1 MKISKKRISLLTLS
15 ILTILVSGNTSDAL
29 TKNTLTGSGRWETA
43 IKISQDGWSKADNA
57 ILVNDNSIVDALS
70 STPFARVK
78 NAPILLT
85 QGNNLDNRT
94 KSELKRLGVKNVYL
108 IGGKNTLGSN
118 IENQLKSE
126 KITSERISGNNRYE
140 TSLRLAERL
149 DKEKDISKIVVVNGE
164 KGLADA
170 VSVGAAAAQDNMPI
184 ILSDSNNDIKIADKF
199 IKEHNIK
206 TSYIIG
212 GVYSV
217 SSSIEQKLPNSKRI
231 SGNNRNETNSKV
243 IQEFYKNTDLKNLYV
258 TKDGMKKQSD
268 LIDSLAV
275 GVLAAKN
282 NSPVALV
289 GSMLDSTQKDTLN
302 TKKFEKVTQV
312 GGLGNEHVVDEIVD
326 MQEETIYTAKSIDA
340 LDVAIK
346 RSDANDVI
354 RFKPDKKI
362 TDSFKIETDKSIT
375 IEFSG
380 EYSQT
385 ITVNMPNGDINNSG
399 NMNDII
405 IKNIKAGTLTNTG
418 EINGIDIY
426 DNNGCRI
433 ENEYNGEIWL
443 ITILGESK
451 DVYIKNDGEITKIV
465 NYCSSVNIR
474 NSGRINTVNGNKE
487 PAISGNKPKVN
498 TTEEDDDSDN
508 LATGLYPEVTPCVPV
523 KKGYA
528 KVMLPQSA
536 RNSNYRIYYRV
547 LANKPSAKKIDTKID
562 TSDWDLIYDTDPFEI
577 KASNGYYVE
586 VVEITV
592 SNKKITRWGRTDQV
606 DDGTKEQEVATGLH
620 ATVSFDGEDAKISVT
635 SANPGCKLY
644 YSIISSE
651 PTPMKVG
658 DKINFSR
665 WEEIVGSGIVLK
677 SSDLNKKYIELV
689 EINNLDNTV
698 TRWGTTNEL
707 NNI

>member
-1 MKISKKRISLLTLS
+1 MKVSKKIISLLILS
-15 ILTILVSGNTSDAL
+15 MLAISVSSNTSNAL

-43 IKISQDGWSKADNA
+43 IKISQDGWSKADSA
-57 ILVNDNSIVDALS
+57 ILVNDNSIADALS
-70 STPFARVK
+70 STPFAKVK

-85 QGNNLDNRT
+85 QSNKLDNRT

-108 IGGKNTLGSN
+108 IGGKNTLDSN
-118 IENQLKSE
+118 IENQLKAE
-126 KITSERISGNNRYE
+126 KITFERISGNNRYE

-184 ILSDSNNDIKIADKF
+184 ILSDSNDGTKIADKF

-217 SSSIEQKLPNSKRI
+217 SSSIEQNLPNSKRI
-231 SGNNRNETNSKV
+231 SGNNRNETNAKV
-243 IQEFYKNTDLKNLYV
+243 IQEFYKNTDLKNIYV

-289 GSMLDSTQKDTLN
+289 GSMLNSTQKDTLN
-302 TKKFEKVTQV
+302 TKNFEKVTQV
-312 GGLGNEHVVDEIVD
+312 GGLGNEYSVDEIID
-326 MQEETIYTAKSIDA
+326 IQEETIYTVKNIDA

-346 RSDANDVI
+346 RSDANDII

-362 TDSFKIETDKSIT
+362 TDSFKIETDKAIT

-385 ITVNMPNGDINNSG
+385 VTVNMPNGDINNSG
-399 NMNDII
+399 DMNDII
-405 IKNIKAGTLTNTG
+405 IKSIKAGTLTNTG
-418 EINGIDIY
+418 KINGIDIY

-443 ITILGESK
+443 ITVLGEAK

-487 PAISGNKPKVN
+487 PAISGNQPKVN
-498 TTEEDDDSDN
+498 TTEEDDDRDN
-508 LATGLYPEVTPCVPV
+508 LASGLYPETAPCVPTKKDYV
-523 KKGYA
+523 K
-528 KVMLPQSA
+528 VSLTQSA

-562 TSDWDLIYDTDPFEI
+562 TSDWDIIYDTEPFEV
-577 KASNGYYVE
+577 KASNGSYIE
-586 VVEITV
+586 VVEVYT
-592 SNKKITRWGRTDQV
+592 STKAITRWGRTDQV
-606 DDGTKEQEVATGLH
+606 DDGTKNPEIATGLH
-620 ATVSFDGEDAKISVT
+620 ADVKFDGEDAKVTIT
-635 SANPGCKLY
+635 SANSGCKLY
-644 YSIISSE
+644 YSVVSSE
-651 PTPMKVG
+651 PTPMNVG
-658 DKINFSR
+658 DKISLSR
-665 WEEIVGSGIVLK
+665 WGEVAGNGISLK
-677 SSDLNKKYIELV
+677 TSDLNKKYIELV
-689 EINNLDNTV
+689 EINNLDGTV